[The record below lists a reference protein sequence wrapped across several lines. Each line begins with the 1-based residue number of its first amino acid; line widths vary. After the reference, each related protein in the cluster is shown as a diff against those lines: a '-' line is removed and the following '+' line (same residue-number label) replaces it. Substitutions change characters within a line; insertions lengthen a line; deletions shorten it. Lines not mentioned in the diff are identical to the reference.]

1 MNITGQRIGVDV
13 GGTFTDFV
21 VLDAYRLTVY
31 KVSTVPEDQSQAIL
45 HGMEVLQV
53 DAKASVMH
61 GTTIAT
67 NALLERRGARTAL
80 ITTRGFADVL
90 AIGRQ
95 NRPQLYEFSPSA
107 GSPLIPRSL
116 RFEVDERIDHKG
128 AIQKDLDVSAFRELV
143 QVLKQKRIE
152 SVAVTLLF
160 SFLNNVHEYLIA
172 SLLEEELPGVPF
184 SLSVDL
190 LPEYREYE
198 RTSTTVVNAYVRPL
212 VMRYLTHLERM
223 LQNRTL
229 KVMQSSGGI
238 LDAEQAALQPAR
250 LVLSGPAGGVV
261 GAFTLAK
268 HALASTKPKI
278 MTLDMG
284 GTSTD
289 VALCPG
295 RIPQT
300 TESAICN
307 IPLRLSTTQIHTV
320 GAGGGSLA
328 RVDAGG
334 VLRVG
339 PQSAGAVPGP
349 VCYGQGGKIPTVTDA
364 NLVLGRLIPSQFL
377 GGKSS
382 RILDV
387 ELARKAIATLGESIG
402 FSVEETA
409 LGILRVANATM
420 ERALRRVS
428 VECGYDPR
436 SHVLIPFGGA
446 GPLHACE
453 IARLLGIP
461 KILIPRYPGVL
472 SAFGLLMAD
481 ITSDASRALLLPLEE
496 LIANP
501 RHLQVIVNEL
511 ETIVLSRLD
520 SEVAQLDCSIDLRYL
535 GQSYELT
542 IPIGLPATAKNIDAA
557 GKAFHVAHHE
567 RYGYSMPEHSVESVA
582 VRLQASIVQSQKIA
596 HSNTNARNNSP
607 FQLGDAPRT
616 PVYFTAEEPSAIPL
630 LSRDLL
636 YEGCTFDGPALIVQY
651 DSTIVITAGWSVMVD
666 ELENLHLSWIHNDD

>member
-1 MNITGQRIGVDV
+1 MHANGQRIGIDV

-21 VLDAYRLTVY
+21 VLNAHGLTVY
-31 KVSTVPEDQSQAIL
+31 KVSTTPDDQSQAIL
-45 HGMEVLQV
+45 RGLEVLQV
-53 DAKASVMH
+53 DSKAPVMH

-67 NALLERRGARTAL
+67 NALLEQRGARTVL
-80 ITTRGFADVL
+80 ITTQGFADVL

-95 NRPQLYEFSPSA
+95 NRPQLYEFSQPET
-107 GSPLIPRSL
+107 SPLIPRSL
-116 RFEVDERIDHKG
+116 RFEVDERIDRNG
-128 AIQKDLDVSAFRELV
+128 EIQKALDVSAFHELL
-143 QVLKQKRIE
+143 QVLKQKRVE
-152 SVAVTLLF
+152 SVAVVLLF
-160 SFLNNVHEYLIA
+160 SFLNNAHERLIA
-172 SLLEEELPGVPF
+172 ELLEKELPGVPF

-212 VMRYLTHLERM
+212 VMRYLTHLGRVLEGRS
-223 LQNRTL
+223 L
-229 KVMQSSGGI
+229 KVMQSSGGT
-238 LDAEQAALQPAR
+238 LDAEQATLQPAR

-268 HALASTKPKI
+268 HALGTAKPQI

-300 TESAICN
+300 TESVVCEV
-307 IPLRLSTTQIHTV
+307 PLRLPTTQIHTV

-334 VLRVG
+334 ILRVG

-349 VCYGQGGKIPTVTDA
+349 VCYGQGGQTPTVTDA
-364 NLVLGRLIPSQFL
+364 NLILGRLIPSQFL

-382 RILDV
+382 RALDI
-387 ELARKAIATLGESIG
+387 ELARKAIARLGESLEL
-402 FSVEETA
+402 SVEETA

-436 SHVLIPFGGA
+436 SHVLVPYGGA
-446 GPLHACE
+446 GPLHACA
-453 IARLLGIP
+453 IARSLGVQ
-461 KILIPRYPGVL
+461 KILVPRHPGVL

-481 ITSDASRALLLPLEE
+481 ITSDASQALLMPLEE
-496 LIANP
+496 LAADSK
-501 RHLQVIVNEL
+501 RLKAVINQL
-511 ETIVLSRLD
+511 ESVVLSRLD
-520 SEVAQLDCSIDLRYL
+520 SEAAKLDCSLDLRYA

-542 IPIGLPATAKNIDAA
+542 VPLSLPATSKNIDAA
-557 GKAFHVAHHE
+557 GEAFHAAHHT
-567 RYGYSMPEHSVESVA
+567 RYGYSTPELPVESVA
-582 VRLQASIVQSQKIA
+582 VRLQASIAQSQKIPPPNKDA
-596 HSNTNARNNSP
+596 MNRP
-607 FQLGDAPRT
+607 FSLEDAPRT
-616 PVYFTAEEPSAIPL
+616 PVYFTADGPMAIPL
-630 LSRDLL
+630 VSRNLL
-636 YEGCTFDGPALIVQY
+636 HEGCGFEGPALVVQY
-651 DSTIVITAGWSVMVD
+651 DSTLVISSDWSVMVD
-666 ELENLHLSWIHNDD
+666 QSQNLHLNWIRQDD

>member
-1 MNITGQRIGVDV
+1 MHANGQRIGIDV

-21 VLDAYRLTVY
+21 VLDASGLTVY
-31 KVSTVPEDQSQAIL
+31 KVSTTPDDQSQAIL
-45 HGMEVLQV
+45 RGMEVLQV
-53 DAKASVMH
+53 DSNAPVMH

-67 NALLERRGARTAL
+67 NALLEQRGARTVL
-80 ITTRGFADVL
+80 ITTQGFADVL

-95 NRPQLYEFSPSA
+95 NRPQLYEFSQPA
-107 GSPLIPRSL
+107 ASPLIPESL
-116 RFEVDERIDHKG
+116 RFEVDERIDHTG
-128 AIQKDLDVSAFRELV
+128 EIQKALDVSAFRELL
-143 QVLKQKRIE
+143 QVLKQKRVE
-152 SVAVTLLF
+152 SVAVVLLF
-160 SFLNNVHEYLIA
+160 SFLNNVHERLIA
-172 SLLEEELPGVPF
+172 ALLKKELPEVPF

-212 VMRYLTHLERM
+212 VMRYLTHLGHVLEG
-223 LQNRTL
+223 RTL
-229 KVMQSSGGI
+229 KVMQSSGGT
-238 LDAEQAALQPAR
+238 LDAEQATLQPAR

-268 HALASTKPKI
+268 HALGTARPQI

-289 VALCPG
+289 VALCSG

-300 TESAICN
+300 TESVICEV
-307 IPLRLSTTQIHTV
+307 PLRLPTTQIHTV

-334 VLRVG
+334 ILRVG

-349 VCYGQGGKIPTVTDA
+349 VCYGQGGKISTVTDA
-364 NLVLGRLIPSQFL
+364 NLVLGRLIPSRFL

-382 RILDV
+382 RALDI
-387 ELARKAIATLGESIG
+387 ELARKAIAELGASLGLSI
-402 FSVEETA
+402 EETA

-436 SHVLIPFGGA
+436 SYVLVPYGGA
-446 GPLHACE
+446 GPLHACA
-453 IARLLGIP
+453 IARSLGVQ
-461 KILIPRYPGVL
+461 KILVPRHPGVL

-481 ITSDASRALLLPLEE
+481 ITSDASQALLLPLEE
-496 LIANP
+496 LSTNP
-501 RHLQVIVNEL
+501 KRLKAVVNQL
-511 ETIVLSRLD
+511 ESVVLSRLD
-520 SEVAQLDCSIDLRYL
+520 SEAAQLDCSLDLRYT

-542 IPIGLPATAKNIDAA
+542 VPLSLPATSKSIDLA
-557 GKAFHVAHHE
+557 GEAFHAAHSA
-567 RYGYSMPEHSVESVA
+567 RYGYSTPGLPVESVA
-582 VRLQASIVQSQKIA
+582 VRLQASIAQSQKIP
-596 HSNTNARNNSP
+596 SPNENAMNRP
-607 FQLGDAPRT
+607 FSLADAPCT
-616 PVYFTAEEPSAIPL
+616 SVYFTADEPLEVPL

-636 YEGCTFDGPALIVQY
+636 NEGCGFEGPALVVQY
-651 DSTIVITAGWSVMVD
+651 DSTLVISSDWSVTVD
-666 ELENLHLSWIHNDD
+666 QSQNLHLNWIRHDD

>member
-1 MNITGQRIGVDV
+1 MHANGQRIGIDV

-21 VLDAYRLTVY
+21 VLDAHGLTVY
-31 KVSTVPEDQSQAIL
+31 KVSTTPEDQSQAIL
-45 HGMEVLQV
+45 RGMDILQV
-53 DAKASVMH
+53 DSKAPVMH

-67 NALLERRGARTAL
+67 NALLEQRGARTAL
-80 ITTRGFADVL
+80 ITTQGFADVL

-95 NRPQLYEFSPSA
+95 NRPQLYEFSQPA
-107 GSPLIPRSL
+107 ASPLIPESL
-116 RFEVDERIDHKG
+116 RFEVDERIDHNGEILK
-128 AIQKDLDVSAFRELV
+128 ALDVSAFRELL
-143 QVLKQKRIE
+143 QVLKQKRVE
-152 SVAVTLLF
+152 SVAVVLLF
-160 SFLNNVHEYLIA
+160 SFLNNVHERSIA
-172 SLLEEELPGVPF
+172 ALLEKELPGVPF

-198 RTSTTVVNAYVRPL
+198 RTTTTVVNAYVRPL
-212 VMRYLTHLERM
+212 VMRYLTHLGRVLEG
-223 LQNRTL
+223 RTL
-229 KVMQSSGGI
+229 KVMQSSGGT
-238 LDAEQAALQPAR
+238 LDAEQATSQPAR

-268 HALASTKPKI
+268 HALGTARPQI

-300 TESAICN
+300 TESVICEV
-307 IPLRLSTTQIHTV
+307 PLRLPATQIHTV

-334 VLRVG
+334 ILRVG

-349 VCYGQGGKIPTVTDA
+349 VCYGRGGKIPTVTDA
-364 NLVLGRLIPSQFL
+364 NLILGRLIPSQFL

-382 RILDV
+382 RVLDT
-387 ELARKAIATLGESIG
+387 ELAHEAIAKLGAPLG
-402 FSVEETA
+402 LSVEETA

-436 SHVLIPFGGA
+436 SHVLVPFGGA
-446 GPLHACE
+446 GPLHACA
-453 IARLLGIP
+453 IARSLGVQ
-461 KILIPRYPGVL
+461 KILVPRYPGVL

-481 ITSDASRALLLPLEE
+481 ITSNASQALLLPLEE
-496 LIANP
+496 LSANP
-501 RHLQVIVNEL
+501 KRLKAVVNQL
-511 ETIVLSRLD
+511 KSVVLSRLD
-520 SEVAQLDCSIDLRYL
+520 SEAAQLDCSLDLRYT

-542 IPIGLPATAKNIDAA
+542 VPLSLPATSENIYAA
-557 GKAFHVAHHE
+557 GEAFHAAHHA
-567 RYGYSMPEHSVESVA
+567 RYGYSTRGLPVESVA
-582 VRLQASIVQSQKIA
+582 VRLQASITQSQKIP
-596 HSNTNARNNSP
+596 SPNTGAMNRPLS
-607 FQLGDAPRT
+607 LEDAPRT
-616 PVYFTAEEPSAIPL
+616 PVYFTADEPLAVPL

-636 YEGCTFDGPALIVQY
+636 HEGCRFEGPALVVQY
-651 DSTIVITAGWSVMVD
+651 DSTLVISSDWSVMVD
-666 ELENLHLSWIHNDD
+666 QSQNLHLNLIIQDD